1 MIEINIPGW
10 KTLELENLICDVN
23 GTLAMDGKLLEGL
36 VKEITELRKKI
47 SVHLITADT
56 HGQQNMISQQLNLP
70 AVLLTPGQES
80 YQKAEFTRRM
90 GAEHVVAIGQGAND
104 AEMLKTAALGICVL
118 SKEGC
123 AATSLLNSDIIAPD
137 IYTALD
143 LLNHPLRIVAT
154 LRQ

>member
-1 MIEINIPGW
+1 MIEINVPGW
-10 KTLELENLICDVN
+10 KALELEHLICDVN
-23 GTLAMDGKLLEGL
+23 GTLAIDGKLLEGL

-56 HGQQNMISQQLNLP
+56 HGQQNIISQQLNLP
-70 AVLLTPGQES
+70 AELLTPGKES
-80 YQKAEFTRRM
+80 YQKAEFTRQM

-123 AATSLLNSDIIAPD
+123 SANALLNSDIITPD

>member
-10 KTLELENLICDVN
+10 KALALEHLLCDVN
-23 GTLAMDGKLLEGL
+23 GTLALDGKLLEGMVEEL
-36 VKEITELRKKI
+36 TELRKKI

-56 HGQQNMISQQLNLP
+56 HGQQNIISQQLNLP
-70 AVLLTPGQES
+70 AERIIPGRES
-80 YQKAEFTRRM
+80 HQKAEFTRKL

-104 AEMLKTAALGICVL
+104 AEMLKTAALGICIL

-123 AATSLLNSDIIAPD
+123 AATALLNSDIIAPD
-137 IYTALD
+137 IFTALD

-154 LRQ
+154 LRK